1 MKNNFST
8 PLIIG
13 ILLFFIGVK
22 AQVINDSLWIDGHYR
37 SFHFNKPSVSNTK
50 ASLIFVLH
58 GSGGNGLKSMKSA
71 TKLMALAETEHILMV
86 FPDGYKKNWNECRK
100 NAPAAANVENIDE
113 NAFFSQMIDYG
124 VANYKI
130 NPARVFAIGTSG
142 GGHMVYKLAM
152 TMPEKFK
159 GITAIVANIPDPSNM
174 DCVEKKMPMPVMIVN
189 GTNDQT
195 NPYNGGISA
204 KNKGL
209 VRSTDE
215 SFRYWATIDGYKGEP
230 SKEDLPDI
238 DPTDG
243 KTIEKY
249 TYSQKGKPEVVLL
262 KVMNGEHNN
271 PKDID
276 VYLESWSFFKRQIGI
291 K

>member
-1 MKNNFST
+1 MKNNLKT
-8 PLIIG
+8 PLLIG
-13 ILLFFIGVK
+13 ILLFFISSK
-22 AQVINDSLWIDGHYR
+22 AQVVNDSLLIDGHYR
-37 SFHFNKPSVSNTK
+37 SFHFNKPSPSNTK

-58 GSGGNGLKSMKSA
+58 GSGGNGIKSMKST
-71 TKLMALAETEHILMV
+71 TKLMALAETEHIVMV

-100 NAPAAANVENIDE
+100 DAPAAANVENIDE
-113 NAFFSQMIDYG
+113 NAFFSQMIDYC

-130 NPARVFAIGTSG
+130 NPARVFAVGTSG

-152 TMPEKFK
+152 TMPEKLK
-159 GITAIVANIPDPSNM
+159 GITAIVANIPDTTNM
-174 DCVEKKMPMPVMIVN
+174 DCVEKKMPMPVMIIN
-189 GTNDQT
+189 GTNDKT

-215 SFRYWATIDGYKGEP
+215 SFHYWATLDGYKGEP
-230 SKEDLPDI
+230 SMEALPDT

-249 TYSQKGKPEVVLL
+249 TYKQKGKPEVVLL
-262 KVMNGEHNN
+262 KVINGEHNN

>member
-71 TKLMALAETEHILMV
+71 TKLMALAESEHILMV

-159 GITAIVANIPDPSNM
+159 GITAIVANIPVPDNM
-174 DCVEKKMPMPVMIVN
+174 DCVEKKMPMPVMIIN

-215 SFRYWATIDGYKGEP
+215 SFRYWATLGGYKGEP

>member
-1 MKNNFST
+1 MKNNLKVNLF
-8 PLIIG
+8 IIT
-13 ILLFFIGVK
+13 LLFFISTN
-22 AQVINDSLWIDGHYR
+22 AQIVNDSVLIDGHFR
-37 SFHFNKPSVSNTK
+37 SFHFIKPSPSNTK

-58 GSGGNGLKSMKSA
+58 GSGGNGIKSMKST

-100 NAPAAANVENIDE
+100 DAPATANVENIDE
-113 NAFFSQMIDYG
+113 NAFFSQMIDYC

-130 NPARVFAIGTSG
+130 NPARVFAVGTSG

-159 GITAIVANIPDPSNM
+159 GITAIVANIPDPTNM

-189 GTNDQT
+189 GTNDKT

-215 SFRYWATIDGYKGEP
+215 SFHYWATLDGYKGEP
-230 SKEDLPDI
+230 AMEALPDT

-249 TYSQKGKPEVVLL
+249 TYKQKGKPEVTLL
-262 KVMNGEHNN
+262 KVINGEHNN

-276 VYLESWSFFKRQIGI
+276 VYLESWNFFKRQMEI